1 MEIMWGLKNCMHHL
15 VPAELTKDDRPLMSE
30 GMKRVLD
37 KYHFD
42 YKPEIVSSSPHFPY
56 MSNVKCFM
64 LLPVMYC
71 YSLCAY

>member
-1 MEIMWGLKNCMHHL
+1 MWGLKNCMHHL
-15 VPAELTKDDRPLMSE
+15 VPAEMTKDDRPLMSE

-56 MSNVKCFM
+56 I
-64 LLPVMYC
+64 YI
-71 YSLCAY
+71 